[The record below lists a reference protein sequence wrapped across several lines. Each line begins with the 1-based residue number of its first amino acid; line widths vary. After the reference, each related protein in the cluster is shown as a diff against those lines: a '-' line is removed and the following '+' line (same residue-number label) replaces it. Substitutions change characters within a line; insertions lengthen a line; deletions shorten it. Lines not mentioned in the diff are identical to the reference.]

1 MLVKALNKLLKESS
15 GNIFIQIFR
24 YFFAGGIAFVIDF
37 LLLYFLTDVL
47 HLHYLL
53 SSVISFSVGLVITY
67 LLSIFWIFD
76 QRRFDNRTH
85 EILIFVIIG
94 IVGLGL
100 TTLCMYLFTDTLK
113 LHYLLSKIITVV
125 LVSFVNFVLKKTI
138 LFSKTKSIKEV

>member
-47 HLHYLL
+47 QLYYLF
-53 SSVISFSVGLVITY
+53 SSIVGFTVGLVITY

-76 QRRFDNRTH
+76 QRRFKNRTH
-85 EILIFVIIG
+85 EFLIFAIIG
-94 IVGLGL
+94 IVGLSL
-100 TTLCMYLFTDTLK
+100 TTLCMYIFTTTIG

-138 LFSKTKSIKEV
+138 LFSKT